1 MGESILE
8 KILATKRRE
17 VEARKVSRPLPA
29 NAAARGEA
37 DAFRH
42 ALLTRPM
49 SLIAEIKRASPS
61 KGPLRPGLDPADLAR
76 TYQDAGASA
85 VSVLTDG
92 EFFGGGLDDLVRVRA
107 ACRLAVLRKDF
118 VIDGYQLLEAAEAG
132 ADAVLLIVAALPDES
147 LRDLLERAR
156 AIGLGALV
164 EVHDRGELDRARA
177 AGADLIGINNRDL
190 STFRV
195 DLRTSFDL
203 LPHAGPEAVVVAESG
218 IRTAQDVRALMQAGA
233 RAVLVGEALVTAQDP
248 AEKIRELMS
257 LV

>member
-1 MGESILE
+1 
-8 KILATKRRE
+8 
-17 VEARKVSRPLPA
+17 
-29 NAAARGEA
+29 
-37 DAFRH
+37 
-42 ALLTRPM
+42 
-49 SLIAEIKRASPS
+49 
-61 KGPLRPGLDPADLAR
+61 
-76 TYQDAGASA
+76 
-85 VSVLTDG
+85 VLTDG
-92 EFFGGGLDDLVRVRA
+92 EFFGGSLDDLVRVRA